1 MSKKIRITTALLL
14 LLLAGLSACQR
25 PYSKAP
31 VATPQVID
39 SASTPLPV
47 DQQILNATMTAQAIM
62 EKFNQPTVMVTN
74 AQGTPVVATPAG
86 ILLPTNTP
94 VPNPTRAAAHA
105 CDDPPAD
112 AYRAVRRDDLLP
124 GAALRRGPRR
134 YAGAEQLQQL
144 AQYR

>member
-47 DQQILNATMTAQAIM
+47 DQQILNATMTARQLW
-62 EKFNQPTVMVTN
+62 KNSTS
-74 AQGTPVVATPAG
+74 
-86 ILLPTNTP
+86 
-94 VPNPTRAAAHA
+94 
-105 CDDPPAD
+105 PP
-112 AYRAVRRDDLLP
+112 
-124 GAALRRGPRR
+124 
-134 YAGAEQLQQL
+134 
-144 AQYR
+144 

>member
-31 VATPQVID
+31 VATPQVIG

-74 AQGTPVVATPAG
+74 AQGTAVVATAAG

-94 VPNPTRAAAHA
+94 VPPTARLTTLALPLSTCGARKSPHPH
-105 CDDPPAD
+105 CPPVPSPRPD
-112 AYRAVRRDDLLP
+112 APRHSP
-124 GAALRRGPRR
+124 FPRR
-134 YAGAEQLQQL
+134 
-144 AQYR
+144 